1 MKLIEE
7 FLVLFFRCFIMF
19 SQHWQQVKE
28 VLPEVVY
35 WLYLLANLAFLQ
47 KVLRYSSEL
56 RLRRT
61 SVRKLSTSLFSS
73 FLSSLDYHW
82 GHESLSLTLLRAL
95 KEKRPK
101 KSSNQI
107 PVNSGKSSRY
117 HSNSSFEIERGPW
130 HSSWISGTIQIQNFI
145 LSNLGGWL
153 EAKPYG
159 LDRYLV
165 PNRFAPLISPYLI
178 KISK

>member
-1 MKLIEE
+1 MLYFV
-7 FLVLFFRCFIMF
+7 FLALTASKKSVTRSCLLTVETGWFGIFAKNPNLFYKILLEKNKCE
-19 SQHWQQVKE
+19 K
-28 VLPEVVY
+28 VVY
-35 WLYLLANLAFLQ
+35 VPFL
-47 KVLRYSSEL
+47 
-56 RLRRT
+56 
-61 SVRKLSTSLFSS
+61 F

-145 LSNLGGWL
+145 LSNLGGLL

>member
-1 MKLIEE
+1 
-7 FLVLFFRCFIMF
+7 MF

-47 KVLRYSSEL
+47 KVWRYSSEV

>member
-1 MKLIEE
+1 
-7 FLVLFFRCFIMF
+7 MF

-35 WLYLLANLAFLQ
+35 WLYLLANSAFLQ
-47 KVLRYSSEL
+47 KVWRYSPEL

-82 GHESLSLTLLRAL
+82 GHESLSLTLLKAL

>member
-1 MKLIEE
+1 
-7 FLVLFFRCFIMF
+7 MF

-35 WLYLLANLAFLQ
+35 WLYLLANVAFLQ
-47 KVLRYSSEL
+47 KVWRYSSEV

-145 LSNLGGWL
+145 LFDLGGWL

-165 PNRFAPLISPYLI
+165 PNRFAPLISSYLI